1 MAGHKPVDGL
11 PALVDPRMLD
21 GRNGK
26 PKRISKKM
34 REAVSLILT
43 GEVTTMKAAA
53 ERIGLA
59 PKYLRRALRL
69 PHVGAYVET
78 RTRETLSEGKLLATS
93 RLISLIHAKS
103 EHVSLDASVTTLGI
117 NGITPPE
124 RGGTNINLQIN
135 NGISAGYVIDL
146 TPWQPI
152 GHERSSAETEA
163 IQHDQSAGV
172 HPAIAMRPGMS
183 PPRIIEHDH
192 ATGQRVDKGPLD
204 PNDIRPVGRSSHDQ

>member
-1 MAGHKPVDGL
+1 MGDLAPV
-11 PALVDPRMLD
+11 LVDPRMLD

-43 GEVTTMKAAA
+43 GEVATMKAAA
-53 ERIGLA
+53 ERTGLA
-59 PKYLRRALRL
+59 PTYLRRALRL

-78 RTRETLSEGKLLATS
+78 RTRETLSEGKMLATS

-117 NGITPPE
+117 NGIAPPE
-124 RGGTNINLQIN
+124 RGGTNLNLQIN
-135 NGISAGYVIDL
+135 NGISPGYVIVLDQ
-146 TPWQPI
+146 PWRPI
-152 GHERSSAETEA
+152 DQERSQAEA
-163 IQHDQSAGV
+163 IPHDPSADV

-183 PPRIIEHDH
+183 APRVIEHDH
-192 ATGQRVDKGPLD
+192 ATGQRVDKGPID
-204 PNDIRPVGRSSHDQ
+204 PAGVRPAGRGPQ